1 MTIYPVVTITEEMID
16 SAQKLVDAVRVNR
29 TIASRI
35 DTLTGILGEFVF
47 AQYFYSDWRKN
58 RVGLNKGDVNF
69 TDIEIKTSAF
79 PFSQRLNLLVRE
91 DYARKRKAPFYVQII
106 ISVKDK
112 KASSIE
118 PGTLAY
124 VCGYA
129 TAKEVD
135 NAPLKDMGSKFGGYG
150 GYKCH
155 HIKIPDLFPMDG
167 FHEAYKNYQR
177 KKNGGHR

>member
-1 MTIYPVVTITEEMID
+1 MADYPVVKITKEMID
-16 SAQKLVDAVRVNR
+16 AAQKLVDAVRVNR
-29 TIASRI
+29 TVASHI

-58 RVGLNKGDVNF
+58 RVGSNKGDVNF

-106 ISVKDK
+106 ISVQDK
-112 KASSIE
+112 KASSID
-118 PGTLAY
+118 PGTIAY
-124 VCGYA
+124 VCGFA
-129 TAKEVD
+129 TATEVD
-135 NAPLKDMGSKFGGYG
+135 NAPLRDMGSKFGGYG

-155 HIKIPDLFPMDG
+155 HIEITDLTPMNA
-167 FHEAYKNYQR
+167 FQEAYKSYQR
-177 KKNGGHR
+177 RKNGGH

>member
-1 MTIYPVVTITEEMID
+1 MSNYPVVTISDEMID
-16 SAQKLVDAVRVNR
+16 AAQKLVDAVRVNR
-29 TIASRI
+29 TVASSI

-58 RVGLNKGDVNF
+58 RVGSNKGDVNF

-79 PFSQRLNLLVRE
+79 PFSPRLNLLVRE
-91 DYARKRKAPFYVQII
+91 DYAKKRKAPFYVQII
-106 ISVKDK
+106 ISVQDR
-112 KASSIE
+112 KASSIN

-129 TAKEVD
+129 TAEEVD

-155 HIKIPDLFPMDG
+155 HIEIPDLSQMDG
-167 FHEAYKNYQR
+167 FHEAYKSYQR
-177 KKNGGHR
+177 RKNGGQ

>member
-1 MTIYPVVTITEEMID
+1 MANYPMVTITEEMID
-16 SAQKLVDAVRVNR
+16 AAQKLVDAVKVNR
-29 TIASRI
+29 TVASRI

-58 RVGLNKGDVNF
+58 RVGSNKGDVNF

-91 DYARKRKAPFYVQII
+91 DYAKKRKAPFYIQII
-106 ISVKDK
+106 INVHDR

-118 PGTLAY
+118 PGISAY

-129 TAKEVD
+129 TAEEVD
-135 NAPLKDMGSKFGGYG
+135 SAPLRDMGSKFGGYG
-150 GYKCH
+150 GYQCH
-155 HIKIPDLFPMDG
+155 HIEIPDLTPMSE
-167 FHEAYKNYQR
+167 FLRAYESYQR
-177 KKNGGHR
+177 RKNGGH